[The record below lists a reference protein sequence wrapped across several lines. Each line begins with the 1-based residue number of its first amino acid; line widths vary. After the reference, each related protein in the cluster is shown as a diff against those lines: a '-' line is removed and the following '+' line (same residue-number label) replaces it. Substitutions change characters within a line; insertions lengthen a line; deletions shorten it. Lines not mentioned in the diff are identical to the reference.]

1 MGLLGRFHDLP
12 GKKTFFFRVHTP
24 KRYHFDVAV
33 ISYTTI
39 EDARN
44 SLVTSYPGSTFTAL
58 NETEFAA
65 DGLPTL
71 KAAKKIYGPA
81 SDRFIE
87 SASQKQRALI

>member
-1 MGLLGRFHDLP
+1 MGLLGRFQDLP

-33 ISYTTI
+33 YSYATI
-39 EDARN
+39 EEARD
-44 SLVTSYPGSTFTAL
+44 SLVKGYPASTFTAL
-58 NETEFAA
+58 LETEFAP

-71 KAAKKIYGPA
+71 KFAKKIYGPA

-87 SASQKQRALI
+87 SATQKQRALA